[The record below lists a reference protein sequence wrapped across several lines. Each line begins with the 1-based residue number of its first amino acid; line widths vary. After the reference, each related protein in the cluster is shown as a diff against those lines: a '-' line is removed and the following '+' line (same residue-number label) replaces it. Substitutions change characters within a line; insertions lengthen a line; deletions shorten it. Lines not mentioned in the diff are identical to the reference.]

1 MGEAMQ
7 PSAELEE
14 AIQQAASL
22 TYGSPTIDMDAVSSA
37 MTHLLNVDAS
47 VVGSS
52 SQQLM
57 LGTLVLDFNPPE
69 EEGEPEAMELDE
81 DDNQLPLRIMH
92 PHAVGRAL
100 DPESLSFIAATLL
113 LRRNSARDAV
123 MGYCALRMCD
133 KIPTEGGELHA
144 VNVARAVSETT
155 AVTDTLTRVYSRRVL
170 ALVAEQPDDVFA
182 VVRQAQDESN
192 PFEVVRLV
200 ESSYRRLP
208 PERALS
214 LLALGVNA
222 ASDMNDEEEEF
233 LMIYRQFDVALMRFN
248 TLYNQASCDEEF
260 ERNAEARSLVGE
272 IELFA
277 EAFGRAE
284 GYEQRHMYIL
294 MGLAFAQAV
303 LLEREEAE
311 IALLRLQQ
319 VADEHGGIPESIAP
333 QLRNIREILDRNG
346 PPPNPPSRE
355 PNRDDDDDER
365 NDPANAWK
373 FN

>member
-1 MGEAMQ
+1 MQ
-7 PSAELEE
+7 PSAELEA
-14 AIQQAASL
+14 AIQQAVSH
-22 TYGSPTIDMDAVSSA
+22 TYGAPTIDMDAVSQA
-37 MTHLLNVDAS
+37 MERLLEVDAS
-47 VVGSS
+47 VHGSS
-52 SQQLM
+52 TQQLA

-69 EEGEPEAMELDE
+69 EEGEPEEMTPDG
-81 DDNQLPLRIMH
+81 DGTQLPTNIMH

-100 DPESLSFIAATLL
+100 DSDALSHIAATLL
-113 LRRNSARDAV
+113 LRRASARDAV

-144 VNVARAVSETT
+144 VNVARAVSETS

-170 ALVAEQPDDVFA
+170 ALVAEDPDDVFA

-214 LLALGVNA
+214 LLAFGVNA

-233 LMIYRQFDVALMRFN
+233 LMIYRQFDVALMRFH
-248 TLYNQASCDEEF
+248 TLYNRASCDEEF

-284 GYEQRHMYIL
+284 GYEQRHMYVL

-311 IALLRLQQ
+311 MTLLRLQQ
-319 VADEHGGIPESIAP
+319 VADEHGGVPEGIAP
-333 QLRNIREILDRNG
+333 QLHNIREILDRNG
-346 PPPNPPSRE
+346 PPNPPPRE